1 MIFLTFGTG
10 LGAGMILDGRLYN
23 GTNGNAGEVGHIDC
37 TGSVRSD
44 TENREALRVSAV
56 AAKTA
61 AIEQL
66 RQRRSTL
73 YCKSFSDL
81 DSVTARSVAEAAD
94 AGDET
99 ALEVY
104 SQCGEMLGYGL
115 SVLVDILNPQKII
128 FGSIF
133 KRAHHLLKEPMM
145 QVMKKECLSSSLN
158 AVEILPAALGEEIGD
173 KAALALAMSL

>member
-1 MIFLTFGTG
+1 M
-10 LGAGMILDGRLYN
+10 
-23 GTNGNAGEVGHIDC
+23 
-37 TGSVRSD
+37 
-44 TENREALRVSAV
+44 
-56 AAKTA
+56 
-61 AIEQL
+61 
-66 RQRRSTL
+66 
-73 YCKSFSDL
+73 
-81 DSVTARSVAEAAD
+81 TARSVAEAVD

-128 FGSIF
+128 LSSIF
-133 KRAHHLLKEPMM
+133 KRAHYLLKEPMM

-158 AVEILPAALGEEIGD
+158 AVEILSAALGKGIGD